1 MVRKM
6 KEPQI
11 DKHVFSRVLDL
22 ITNLKEIARIYHADN
37 HKDLKEALEVYSEI
51 EVELCKIFNTIE
63 YDDPYYD
70 ELVQKYLEENA
81 DTEIDFARKL

>member
-51 EVELCKIFNTIE
+51 EVELCKIFNTNVE
-63 YDDPYYD
+63 VECDFD
-70 ELVQKYLEENA
+70 ELLTNVGLIRYGVA
-81 DTEIDFARKL
+81 